1 MNLER
6 RLAASSVRRS
16 LRDYSVYFATLA
28 FCACLLYTYASCS
41 DTITALGSEAAVA
54 SGSDTLN
61 RATAFIAPLGFF
73 SVFVF
78 CLLARY
84 ANRFLVRRRKHELA
98 TLMLVGLSRGAVAR
112 VLLRECGLVALM
124 ALAAGMGAGVL
135 LSPAFGALAAWAFAL
150 PWHLTFVVSL
160 PGIALAVSGFFLVM
174 LVSAVGAVRELGRTS
189 LADLM
194 RADRESEASVV
205 RSRGAVARDFV
216 VGIVCLGLGYAICLT
231 VEFFIILM
239 VPMIVLVCFGTYLVL
254 RSLATVIGDLLRA
267 SRVVYL
273 RDLTCFVSRQLEVH
287 VSASCSALTCV
298 AALLAVGV
306 CALGMAIGIRNA
318 ATVELA
324 SVPLED
330 YAEEVA
336 YLGSFVYIILFFGI
350 TFLVAGVAVLALQQ
364 LSESSDNREGYAELA
379 RLGAGEGLLSRTLFS
394 QVAAYFLVPGV
405 VVVVHDAVGFVVA
418 DAILTQVFQLPEGSV
433 SFPAVLASVLVV
445 FAAYLALTYAACR
458 RVVLPREA

>member
-73 SVFVF
+73 SVVVF

-194 RADRESEASVV
+194 RAGRESEASVV
-205 RSRGAVARDFV
+205 RPRGAVARDFV

-254 RSLATVIGDLLRA
+254 RSLATVIGDLL
-267 SRVVYL
+267 
-273 RDLTCFVSRQLEVH
+273 
-287 VSASCSALTCV
+287 
-298 AALLAVGV
+298 
-306 CALGMAIGIRNA
+306 
-318 ATVELA
+318 
-324 SVPLED
+324 
-330 YAEEVA
+330 
-336 YLGSFVYIILFFGI
+336 
-350 TFLVAGVAVLALQQ
+350 
-364 LSESSDNREGYAELA
+364 
-379 RLGAGEGLLSRTLFS
+379 
-394 QVAAYFLVPGV
+394 PG
-405 VVVVHDAVGFVVA
+405 
-418 DAILTQVFQLPEGSV
+418 
-433 SFPAVLASVLVV
+433 
-445 FAAYLALTYAACR
+445 
-458 RVVLPREA
+458 

>member
-41 DTITALGSEAAVA
+41 DTITALWSEAAVA

-73 SVFVF
+73 SVVVF

-124 ALAAGMGAGVL
+124 ALAAGMGVGVL

-150 PWHLTFVVSL
+150 PWRLTIVVSL
-160 PGIALAVSGFFLVM
+160 PGIAFAVTGFALVM
-174 LVSAVGAVRELGRTS
+174 LVSAIGAVHELVRTS

-194 RADRESEASVV
+194 LADRESEASVV
-205 RSRGAVARDFV
+205 RSRGAAARDFV
-216 VGIVCLGLGYAICLT
+216 VGIVCLGLGYSICLT
-231 VEFFIILM
+231 VNYFIILM
-239 VPMIVLVCFGTYLVL
+239 VPMIVFVCLGTYLVL
-254 RSLATVIGDLLRA
+254 RSLATVVGDLLRA

-273 RDLTCFVSRQLEVH
+273 RDLTCFVSRQLEAH

-298 AALLAVGV
+298 AALLAVG
-306 CALGMAIGIRNA
+306 
-318 ATVELA
+318 
-324 SVPLED
+324 
-330 YAEEVA
+330 
-336 YLGSFVYIILFFGI
+336 
-350 TFLVAGVAVLALQQ
+350 
-364 LSESSDNREGYAELA
+364 
-379 RLGAGEGLLSRTLFS
+379 
-394 QVAAYFLVPGV
+394 
-405 VVVVHDAVGFVVA
+405 
-418 DAILTQVFQLPEGSV
+418 
-433 SFPAVLASVLVV
+433 
-445 FAAYLALTYAACR
+445 
-458 RVVLPREA
+458 